1 VEILEKFT
9 GTPAKTSDCCSTAA
23 DGSAVC
29 IVPQN
34 GVKADCA
41 CNTVSIQQ
49 IDVVQTDELPKQT
62 VHNPVW
68 GNIRGGLL
76 FAIACITSPC
86 CTPLLVPLVLWLF
99 AGTPVAV
106 WLGHNLGWVYGGLTL
121 VSIAS
126 FVMLWRWLN
135 KRNTS
140 NYHV

>member
-1 VEILEKFT
+1 VEVLDKFKDA
-9 GTPAKTSDCCSTAA
+9 PAQTSDCCSTT
-23 DGSAVC
+23 DDSSAVC

-34 GVKADCA
+34 GVKADCG
-41 CNTVSIQQ
+41 CNTVRLQHIEVMQSSETPRQ
-49 IDVVQTDELPKQT
+49 IVNNT
-62 VHNPVW
+62 VW
-68 GNIRGGLL
+68 QNIRGGLL

-86 CTPLLVPLVLWLF
+86 CTPLIVTLVLWLF

-106 WLGHNLGWVYGGLTL
+106 WLGHNLGWVYGGLTS

-126 FVMLWRWLN
+126 AALLWRWFN